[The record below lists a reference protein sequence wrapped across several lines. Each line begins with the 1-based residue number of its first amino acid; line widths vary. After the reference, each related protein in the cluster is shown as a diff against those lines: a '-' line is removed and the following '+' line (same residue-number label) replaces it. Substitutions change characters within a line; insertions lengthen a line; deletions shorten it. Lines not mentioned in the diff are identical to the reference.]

1 MFNQSCSAMC
11 STSIFFKKM
20 SDGVL
25 ISIAVRGK
33 LPQNR
38 RDLSL
43 QFTIAPYKMQL
54 KLSEIVQMK
63 VRDLAHII
71 C

>member
-1 MFNQSCSAMC
+1 
-11 STSIFFKKM
+11 M